1 MSHEGNQRQNRLE
14 NGWPWVLLSLLWGVT
29 VFIAYYV
36 VHKPVDLGLVIALA
50 RLALIILGWIG
61 TLALAHLIGRL
72 LNPLLKEMPVRPS
85 LAFRIGF
92 GLAVLGYFV
101 LALGAVQ
108 GYWQLLAWIVT
119 AIALPFGLPSLLS
132 DIRAALPRIPST
144 RANQAL
150 VAFVLFALLVAF
162 LLALAPPTAWDSLV
176 YHLTGPKLYIEAGGL
191 NHDIDLPY
199 LGFPQAGSMLFLWG
213 EMLAGAELAQ
223 LMHLTFVILTLML
236 MAYLVKEIAPGSG
249 WFSAALILGVPTAAM
264 LASWAYVEWITMFGV
279 LASFILIR
287 SSEPGIS
294 ERKDHLFRGYRTLA
308 LAGFFAAMAINTKYT
323 AIGALM
329 GLIVVAFIERR
340 SWRGLSMF
348 IAAVVVSILPYVLKN
363 LILTGNPIYPF
374 FLAGKLWDGHRAF
387 WYSRGGTGL
396 SFIQMLLAPW
406 EATIFGIEGGVVA
419 GYPPYSATIGPALLA
434 ILPLAALRFKDRN
447 ERARRLMRSMAVVCA
462 IGTVVWLGQMAFSVL
477 MVQTRLLFPI
487 LPMIVILAAAG
498 FDGLAKRGRLSDL
511 ARLAFGTLI
520 GLMLALGV
528 LEAGAAF
535 VDASPASVMLGLQT
549 ESEYLAERLGE
560 YAYAMAEVNQLPEGS
575 QVRFLWEPRSYYC
588 ARHLDCEPDA
598 LLDRWWHTWQHETDV
613 AQIAESW
620 FDEGVS
626 HVLIFHTGSQAVR
639 DEGFDPLTE
648 ETWDGLAA
656 FVDAHLFKLTVRE
669 GGYALY
675 ALVR

>member
-14 NGWPWVLLSLLWGVT
+14 SGWPWVLLSLLWGVA

-72 LNPLLKEMPVRPS
+72 LTPLLKDMPIRPS

-108 GYWQLLAWIVT
+108 GYWPLLAWIVT

-150 VAFVLFALLVAF
+150 AAFVLFALLMAF

-199 LGFPQAGSMLFLWG
+199 LGFPQAGSMMFLWA

-223 LMHLTFVILTLML
+223 LIHLTFAILTLML
-236 MAYLVKEIAPGSG
+236 MAHVVKELSQGNG
-249 WFSAALILGVPTAAM
+249 WLPVALILGVPTAAM

-287 SSEPGIS
+287 SREPGIP
-294 ERKDHLFRGYRTLA
+294 EGKGHLFRGYRALA
-308 LAGFFAAMAINTKYT
+308 LAGFFAAMSINTKYT
-323 AIGALM
+323 AIGALL

-340 SWRGLSMF
+340 SWRGLGVF
-348 IAAVVVSILPYVLKN
+348 IAAIAVSILPYMLKN
-363 LILTGNPIYPF
+363 LLLTGNPVYPF
-374 FLAGKLWDGHRAF
+374 FLSGVFWDSHRAY

-396 SFIQMLLAPW
+396 SLMQMLLAPW

-419 GYPPYSATIGPALLA
+419 GHPPYSATIGPALLA
-434 ILPLAALRFKDRN
+434 LLPLAALRFKDRS

-462 IGTVVWLGQMAFSVL
+462 IGTIVWLGQMAFSEL

-535 VDASPASVMLGLQT
+535 VDASPASVLFGTQT
-549 ESEYLAERLGE
+549 KSEYLAQRLGDF
-560 YAYAMAEVNQLPEGS
+560 AFAMAEVNQLAEGS

-588 ARHLDCEPDA
+588 ARHVVCEPDA
-598 LLDRWWHTWQHETDV
+598 LLDRWWHTWQHEADV

-620 FDEGVS
+620 IQEGVT

-639 DEGFDPLTE
+639 EAGFDPMME
-648 ETWDGLAA
+648 ETWDGLAV
-656 FVDAHLFKLTVRE
+656 FVDAHLFRLTVRE
-669 GGYALY
+669 GAYTLY
-675 ALVR
+675 ALIR